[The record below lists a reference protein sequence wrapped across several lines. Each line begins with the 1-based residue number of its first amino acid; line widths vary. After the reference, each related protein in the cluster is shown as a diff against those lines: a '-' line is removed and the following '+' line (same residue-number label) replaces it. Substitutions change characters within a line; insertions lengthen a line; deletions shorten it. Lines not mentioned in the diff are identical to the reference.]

1 MTGRVS
7 APARDAANEEPKAN
21 PTTIWLVRHGHVH
34 NPRQIIYGR
43 MPRFRLSER
52 GLAEARAA
60 GRAMAGIPI
69 AAAYSSPLLRAR
81 QTAREILAHHPG
93 VSLRRT
99 PLLLEVHTIFEGRD
113 GLEGDRRGGD
123 YYTGVEP
130 PYEQPRDILDR
141 VLTLFARVRKRHA
154 GRDVLA
160 VTHGDVL
167 IFTMIWARG
176 FEVTAQNKVNLHKLG
191 FSGYPA
197 TASFTAF
204 TFRTDSPNE
213 VPHVHYRHAPV
224 V

>member
-1 MTGRVS
+1 VNAG
-7 APARDAANEEPKAN
+7 AAAES
-21 PTTIWLVRHGHVH
+21 TTIWLVRHGHVH
-34 NPRQIIYGR
+34 NPRGIIYGR
-43 MPRFRLSER
+43 MPRFRLSGR
-52 GLAEARAA
+52 GLEEARAA

-81 QTAREILAHHPG
+81 QTAREILSHHPG
-93 VSLRRT
+93 VRLRRT

-123 YYTGVEP
+123 YYTGVGP
-130 PYEQPRDILDR
+130 PYEQPGDILNR
-141 VLTLFARVRKRHA
+141 VLSFFAHVRKRHA
-154 GRDVLA
+154 GSNVLA

-176 FEVTAQNKVNLHKLG
+176 LPVTADNKVNLHKLG

-213 VPHVHYRHAPV
+213 VPEMHYRHATIGLKGL
-224 V
+224 

>member
-1 MTGRVS
+1 MTRS
-7 APARDAANEEPKAN
+7 APAPARTSGDEDPKAGG
-21 PTTIWLVRHGHVH
+21 TTIWLVRHGHVH
-34 NPRQIIYGR
+34 NPNQIIYGR
-43 MPRFRLSER
+43 MPRFRLSDR

-69 AAAYSSPLLRAR
+69 DVAYSSPLLRAR

-93 VSLRRT
+93 VKLRVT
-99 PLLLEVHTIFEGRD
+99 PLLLEVHTLFEGRD

-123 YYTGVEP
+123 YYTGVGP
-130 PYEQPRDILDR
+130 PYEQPADILAR
-141 VLTLFARVRKRHA
+141 VLTFFANARKRHP
-154 GRDVLA
+154 GGNVLA

-176 FEVTAQNKVNLHKLG
+176 LPVTAESKLNLHKLG

-213 VPHVHYRHAPV
+213 VPHVQYRHATA
-224 V
+224 